1 MKRFFLLTVL
11 SVCLPVLCSA
21 QAVNMLIPSDART
34 AGFAAAG
41 AALDADAFVSARNV
55 SAAALSE
62 RSGSFGLAYDKW
74 APSSSSIGIVG
85 FGGYYKFGKL
95 AVALDGRY
103 LNEKPYDII
112 SNVSKVI
119 GTYKPKDMMA
129 GLGLAYG
136 VSETLSIGFAGRF
149 FSSDI
154 AEKVKGSAFCAD
166 VNATFRKDGL
176 AAMAGV
182 SNLGSKIN
190 YGGSSYALP
199 ALAKAGAAYSIS
211 GFTASAEADYLFSG
225 AFMAGLGLEYCFADI
240 ASLRAGY
247 HYGDAAKALPSF
259 ASLGLGLQYSGF
271 SLDFAFLTASET
283 LGNTVLFGLGYSF

>member
-11 SVCLPVLCSA
+11 SVCLPALCSA
-21 QAVNMLIPSDART
+21 QAVNLLIPPDART

-41 AALDADAFVSARNV
+41 SALGADAFVSARNV

-62 RSGSFGLAYDKW
+62 RTGAVGLGYDIW

-85 FGGYYKFGKL
+85 LGAFYRFGKM

-119 GTYKPKDMMA
+119 GTYKPKDMTV
-129 GLGLAYG
+129 G
-136 VSETLSIGFAGRF
+136 VGFAYQVAESLSVGVTGRF

-182 SNLGSKIN
+182 SNLGSKIS
-190 YGGSSYALP
+190 YGGSSHSLP
-199 ALAKAGAAYSIS
+199 ALAKAGVAYSIA

-225 AFMAGLGLEYCFADI
+225 AFMAGLGLEYGIADI
-240 ASLRAGY
+240 AFLRAGY

-271 SLDFAFLTASET
+271 SLDLAFLTASET
-283 LGNTVLFGLGYSF
+283 LGNTFLFGLGYSF